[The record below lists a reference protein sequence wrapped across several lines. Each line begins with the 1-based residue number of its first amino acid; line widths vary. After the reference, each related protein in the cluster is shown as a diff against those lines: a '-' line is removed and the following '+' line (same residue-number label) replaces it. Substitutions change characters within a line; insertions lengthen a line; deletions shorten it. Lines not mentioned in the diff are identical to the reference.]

1 MSAHYRHT
9 QPGWVVVAVLAV
21 VVFVVAISLPREAMG
36 AAAFVPFALLG
47 LVLLLFLALTV
58 EVDLEALRVWFGP
71 GVIRKR
77 IPLAELRSWRAVRNP
92 WYCGWGI
99 RLGPR
104 GVLWNVS
111 GFDAVE
117 LDLPGGRHFRI
128 GTDEPEALVRAI
140 NQAKGVSASPPAED
154 GPGDA
159 AGPKL
164 SARSALVIAAAVA
177 LGLAALGVLVYRQA
191 QPVAVRISSDGIA
204 IDTPLYATVL
214 PALGIAAISLE
225 PRLPRIEARTNGFSG
240 AGALRGHFR
249 LTGLGDGR
257 LYVELGHPPY
267 LLVRMRQSFVFVNFP
282 EPERTRALYDEAA
295 RQWPERAAE
304 PRP

>member
-9 QPGWVVVAVLAV
+9 QPGWVIVAVLAAAALV
-21 VVFVVAISLPREAMG
+21 VTASLPREAMG
-36 AAAFVPFALLG
+36 AARVPLVLLG

-58 EVDLEALRVWFGP
+58 EIDLESLRVWFGP

-77 IPLAELRSWRAVRNP
+77 IPLAEIKSWRAVRNP
-92 WYCGWGI
+92 WYGGWGI
-99 RLGPR
+99 RVGPR
-104 GVLWNVS
+104 GVLWNVA

-128 GTDEPEALVRAI
+128 GTDEPEALIRAI
-140 NQAKGVSASPPAED
+140 SQAKGVSASPPAED
-154 GPGDA
+154 GPGAA

-177 LGLAALGVLVYRQA
+177 LGLAALGVLVYQQA

-214 PALGIAAISLE
+214 PAADVAAISLE

-282 EPERTRALYDEAA
+282 EPERTRALYDEAS